1 MPAEHFL
8 ATADLLPEPM
18 LLVTPQG
25 VIKAANRAFGTRLG
39 VARETLEGTQL
50 QSLAADPGEQL
61 ENYLRICARNS
72 HMIPG
77 SLTMRQGQKLVAY
90 RSDGARYRPLPE
102 ASAVCILLR
111 LREKNEAG
119 GVFVTLTDKIN
130 QLNAQMA
137 GRERVEDLLRRQTET
152 LQVTLAS
159 IGDAV
164 MVTDADGRITFLNST
179 AEQITGWSSADARG
193 RALSEV
199 FRIVNELTGN
209 PVEDPVAKVLQSGAI
224 IGLANHTVLISRDER
239 RIPIDDSAAPIRM
252 PSGELV
258 GVVLIFRD
266 ISERRTA
273 EHTRAWLAAVV
284 QSSDD
289 AIVSKT
295 LDGIITSWNR
305 GAEQLFGYGENE
317 IIGKPITTIIPA
329 ELHAEEHDILARLR
343 RGERL
348 DHFDTV
354 RLTKG
359 GRRLDVSLTVSP
371 IRDEHGTVI
380 GASKTARDIRER
392 KRAEEQLR
400 SADRQKDEFLATLA
414 HELRN
419 PLAPI
424 RNATALICRTELSP
438 TARTA
443 CEIIERQVRLMS
455 HLVDDLL
462 DVSRITAGRV
472 RLQLEALELD
482 AAVALAIES
491 CKPALEA
498 SQHELQVE
506 KVSEDVWVRGDRVRL
521 PQVFSNIL
529 SNAVRY
535 TPPGGRIRV
544 RIERENG
551 HGVVSIT
558 DTGVGIPAAMLQ
570 RIFDLFVQVDRSY
583 ESTGGGLGIGLSLS
597 KRLISMHGGSIEA
610 HSTGAGQGSEFIVR
624 LPSIDVPRE
633 GQALRTPAEPAPKNV
648 HQRVLIADDNQDAA
662 QSLAMLIQLLGH
674 ETRAV
679 HDGEAA
685 LQAAEEWHPTLV
697 ILDIGMPRLN
707 GYLTVQRMLS
717 RPWASATRFVALT
730 GWGQEGDRQKAS
742 EAGFHRHLIKPVDPE
757 ILAELLASP
766 DRSAAGSASYGF

>member
-1 MPAEHFL
+1 MPAENFL

-25 VIKAANRAFGTRLG
+25 TIKAANRAFGKTLG
-39 VARETLEGTQL
+39 IPREALAETQL

-61 ENYLRICARNS
+61 ENYLRMCARS
-72 HMIPG
+72 GQMIPG
-77 SLTMRQGQKLVAY
+77 TLTLRHGQKLVAY
-90 RSDGARYRPLPE
+90 RCDGASYRTMPQGSPPCVL
-102 ASAVCILLR
+102 VR

-137 GRERVEDLLRRQTET
+137 RRERVEDLLRRQTET

-164 MVTDADGRITFLNST
+164 MVTDAHGRITFLNSI
-179 AEQITGWSSADARG
+179 AERITGWSAADARE
-193 RALSEV
+193 RPLPEV
-199 FRIVNELTGN
+199 FRIVNELTGK
-209 PVEDPVAKVLQSGAI
+209 PVEDPVAKVLQTGAI
-224 IGLANHTVLISRDER
+224 IGLANHTVLITRDER
-239 RIPIDDSAAPIRM
+239 RVPIDDSAAPIRM
-252 PSGELV
+252 PNGVLV

-266 ISERRTA
+266 ISERRAA

-284 QSSDD
+284 ESSDD
-289 AIVSKT
+289 AIVTKT

-305 GAEQLFGYGENE
+305 GAEQLFGYRAEE
-317 IIGKPITTIIPA
+317 IIGRPITTIIPP
-329 ELHAEEHDILARLR
+329 ELHGEERAILTRLAY
-343 RGERL
+343 GERL

-354 RLTKG
+354 RVTRD
-359 GRRLDVSLTVSP
+359 GRRVDISLTVSP
-371 IRDEHGTVI
+371 IKDEHGTVV
-380 GASKTARDIRER
+380 GASKVARDISER

-400 SADRQKDEFLATLA
+400 EADRQKDEFLATLA

-424 RNATALICRTELSP
+424 RNATALVCRTDLHP

-443 CEIIERQVRLMS
+443 CEIIERQVQLLT

-472 RLQLEALELD
+472 RLQLEPLELE
-482 AAVALAIES
+482 ATIALAIES

-498 SQHELQVE
+498 AHHTLQVE
-506 KVSEDVWVRGDRVRL
+506 KDPEAVWVRGDRVRL

-529 SNAVRY
+529 SNAVKY

-544 RIERENG
+544 RIYRENG
-551 HGVVSIT
+551 QGVVSIS
-558 DTGVGIPAAMLQ
+558 DTGVGIPASMLQ

-597 KRLISMHGGSIEA
+597 RRLMSMQGGSIEA
-610 HSTGAGQGSEFIVR
+610 RSAGTDRGSEFIVR
-624 LPSIDVPRE
+624 LPAVDDPNEAPSPR
-633 GQALRTPAEPAPKNV
+633 APAEAIPSKAR
-648 HQRVLIADDNQDAA
+648 HRVLIADDNQDAA
-662 QSLAMLIQLLGH
+662 QSLAMLIQMLGH

-679 HDGEAA
+679 HDGESA
-685 LQAAEEWHPTLV
+685 LQAAEEWHPDVV

-717 RPWASATRFVALT
+717 RPWAITTRFVALT
-730 GWGQEGDRQKAS
+730 GWGQEGDRQKAL

-757 ILAELLASP
+757 VLTELLAESHAE
-766 DRSAAGSASYGF
+766 S